1 MDFTNK
7 VVVVTGAGS
16 GIGRETALAFA
27 ARGARLAIADIN
39 REGLDETRSLLESM
53 GREVLAVQ
61 VDVSR
66 EEQVEEFCRA
76 VYDNCGRCDVLV
88 NNAGVG
94 VGAVMEHHTLD
105 DWRFVMGVNLWG
117 VIYGCHFFYPR
128 MIEQGGGHIVNIS
141 SGAALGFLPGLIS
154 YCSSKYA
161 VLGLSE
167 TLRAEAARYHVGV
180 TAICP
185 GIVKT
190 NITTSSSMRFT
201 PRGIAPDAMQRK
213 IDRFYVKR
221 NYTPDRVAAVI
232 VKAVEKNKGVVP
244 VAPETYVIDVL
255 HRLSRRSY
263 SFLSSTLVRLTLKK
277 EKAGA

>member
-16 GIGRETALAFA
+16 GIGKETALAFA
-27 ARGARLAIADIN
+27 RRGAHLAIADIN
-39 REGLDETRSLLESM
+39 QESLDETRALLSSM
-53 GREVLAVQ
+53 GREVFAMR

-66 EEQVEEFCRA
+66 EEQVEEFCRS
-76 VYDNCGRCDVLV
+76 VYDNFGRADVLV

-94 VGAVMEHHTLD
+94 VGAVMENHTLD

-128 MIEQGGGHIVNIS
+128 MIAQGGGHIVNVS

-167 TLRAEAARYHVGV
+167 TLRAEAARHHVGV

-190 NITTSSSMRFT
+190 NITLSSPMRLT
-201 PRGIAPDAMQRK
+201 PRGIAPGAMQQK
-213 IDRFYVKR
+213 IDDFYAKR

-232 VKAVEKNKGVVP
+232 VKAVEKNRGVVP
-244 VAPETYVIDVL
+244 VALETYVIDAF

-263 SFLSSTLVRLTLKK
+263 SFLAGILVRLTLKK
-277 EKAGA
+277 